1 MREWNRTM
9 EQIPNLVQAFFCN
22 DPYYPRP
29 IPVNPLYT
37 EFKSEYLDGYPAD
50 LIELALSFLT
60 AIEAEQPRRGHNGGN

>member
-1 MREWNRTM
+1 M
-9 EQIPNLVQAFFCN
+9 EQIPILVQAFFSN

-37 EFKSEYLDGYPAD
+37 EFKSGYLNGFPAD

-60 AIEAEQPRRGHNGGN
+60 GIEAEQARRRSHSGGDRQ